1 MLSPAGGGVLD
12 NRVARFFSGISME
25 IYLSHML
32 IFRMIER
39 IGLNTMVG
47 NGWLQYVV
55 TVVLVLGGTVLFSV
69 IMQKVLGLIMS
80 RISIITS

>member
-1 MLSPAGGGVLD
+1 
-12 NRVARFFSGISME
+12 ME

-32 IFRMIER
+32 IFRIIER

>member
-1 MLSPAGGGVLD
+1 
-12 NRVARFFSGISME
+12 
-25 IYLSHML
+25 ML

>member
-1 MLSPAGGGVLD
+1 
-12 NRVARFFSGISME
+12 ME